1 MKHGGRKHCVL
12 KTLKVCTYYSTKTNK
27 SPLVLWVKDR
37 PCNYINFI
45 KSKIK
50 SEKVSSG
57 FSIFC
62 IHVMSLECAHD
73 SFVIKY
79 DIVSQE
85 GNPLPSGL
93 ATTSAPPTAI
103 LCTAIR
109 PRYLGEISE
118 VSWQG
123 QVQLFRFIVGEDP
136 GKDGVLVQV
145 VVCPPWTQQI
155 EICQR

>member
-1 MKHGGRKHCVL
+1 M
-12 KTLKVCTYYSTKTNK
+12 S
-27 SPLVLWVKDR
+27 
-37 PCNYINFI
+37 
-45 KSKIK
+45 
-50 SEKVSSG
+50 SES
-57 FSIFC
+57 
-62 IHVMSLECAHD
+62 AHD
-73 SFVIKY
+73 SLLIKY

-103 LCTAIR
+103 LCIAIR
-109 PRYLGEISE
+109 PGYLGEISE

-145 VVCPPWTQQI
+145 VVCPPWTQQT